1 MLKQKGQSIVELT
14 LITPLMLLALYVPF
28 DFGMAL
34 YTASLAQN
42 AVRDV
47 ARKASTKDGAAFN
60 AGTLQ
65 TEIVNR
71 MPSMAISP
79 VATVIKSTSGPA
91 NCMQWVQASVTY
103 TYSFAWYKFAR
114 LFSSAVPDSA
124 SVTRTTQ
131 MRLEF
136 QPDSNGG
143 TGPIVVVCT
152 GA

>member
-1 MLKQKGQSIVELT
+1 MRKQKGQSIVELT

-28 DFGMAL
+28 DFGVSL

-47 ARKASTKDGAAFN
+47 ARKASTKDASDFN
-60 AGTLQ
+60 ASTLQ
-65 TEIVNR
+65 TEIINR
-71 MPSMAISP
+71 MPRMASSP
-79 VATVIKSTSGPA
+79 VATVIRRTSGPVD
-91 NCMQWVQASVTY
+91 CMQWVQASVTY
-103 TYSFAWYKFAR
+103 TYNFAWYKFAR
-114 LFSSAVPDSA
+114 LFSSAVPDST

-136 QPDSNGG
+136 QPDRNGG
-143 TGPIVVVCT
+143 TGPTVVVCT